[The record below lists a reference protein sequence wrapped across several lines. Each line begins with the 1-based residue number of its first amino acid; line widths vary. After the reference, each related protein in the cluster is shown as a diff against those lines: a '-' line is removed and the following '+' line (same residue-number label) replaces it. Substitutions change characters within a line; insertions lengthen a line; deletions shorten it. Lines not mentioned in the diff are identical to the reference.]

1 MIYITKHFP
10 ISTRETPRNTIAYG
24 QHELHSLLLELFIS
38 EYVIVFMIDAKKL
51 HNKKY
56 NIVLRV
62 IF

>member
-10 ISTRETPRNTIAYG
+10 IFTRETPRNTIAYG

-51 HNKKY
+51 HNKK
-56 NIVLRV
+56 
-62 IF
+62 